1 MPTTRMDSRR
11 AMARTADILVVGL
24 GASGSAAAYHAAL
37 HGDTVLGFDASTPP
51 HQGGSSHGGSRI
63 IRKAYFEGAFY
74 VPFLQRAY
82 ALWQDLEARTGQHL
96 LHETGIL
103 MIGPPDAGLVAGA
116 RAAAEQHNL
125 PYRMFSADA
134 ARRHHPAFDVPDDQV
149 ALWEAEAG
157 WLDPELCIQTHL
169 TEATRLGATLHYDTP
184 ITGWHATDTSVT
196 VTTRAGEQYEG
207 ARLLLCA
214 GGWMTDLLPSARIP
228 LHIERQ
234 VNVWFTPQSEV
245 VRDPNLPVYLWQCAP
260 DQLLYGF
267 PHRGAGLKAGLHYHG
282 AVTAHPDAINR
293 TVTAADVDALVVP
306 MQRLFN
312 DAVRPSDETMTCFYT
327 VTPDKH
333 YLVDQ
338 HPAADSVWVVSA
350 CSGHGFKASNA
361 IAAHVVELVTERTDI
376 ALPQAFAW
384 R

>member
-1 MPTTRMDSRR
+1 M
-11 AMARTADILVVGL
+11 
-24 GASGSAAAYHAAL
+24 
-37 HGDTVLGFDASTPP
+37 LGFDASTPP

-63 IRKAYFEGAFY
+63 IRKAYFEGALY

-82 ALWQDLEARTGQHL
+82 ALWQDLEARAGRHL

-103 MIGPPDAGLVAGA
+103 MIGPPGDGLVAGA
-116 RAAAEQHNL
+116 RAAAEQHGL
-125 PYRMFSADA
+125 PYRVFSPEA
-134 ARRHHPAFDVPDDQV
+134 ARRHHPAFHVPDDQV

-169 TEATRLGATLHYDTP
+169 AEATRLGAALHYDTP
-184 ITGWHATDTSVT
+184 IASWTATDTSVA
-196 VTTRAGEQYEG
+196 VTTAGGHRYEG

-214 GGWMTDLLPSARIP
+214 GGWMRDLLPSAQLP

-234 VNVWFTPQSEV
+234 VNVWFTPEREA
-245 VRDPNLPVYLWQCAP
+245 VRDPTLPIYLWQYAP

-282 AVTAHPDAINR
+282 DVTTHPDALNR
-293 TVTAADVDALVVP
+293 TVTAADVDALTAP
-306 MQRLFN
+306 MRQLFN
-312 DAVRPSDETMTCFYT
+312 GAVRPSHETMTCFYT

-338 HPAADSVWVVSA
+338 HPAAPSVWVVSA
-350 CSGHGFKASNA
+350 CSGHGFKAANA
-361 IAAHVVELVTERTDI
+361 IAEHVVGLATERTDRP
-376 ALPQAFAW
+376 LPAAFRW
-384 R
+384 RHE

>member
-1 MPTTRMDSRR
+1 
-11 AMARTADILVVGL
+11 MARTADILIVGL
-24 GASGSAAAYHAAL
+24 GASGSAAAYHAARN
-37 HGDTVLGFDASTPP
+37 GDTVLGFDASTPP

-63 IRKAYFEGAFY
+63 IRKAYFEGGFY

-82 ALWQDLEARTGQHL
+82 ALWHDLEARTGKAL

-116 RAAAEQHNL
+116 RSAAEAHDL
-125 PYRMFSADA
+125 PHRMFSADE
-134 ARRHHPAFDVPDDQV
+134 ARRQHPAFHVPDGQV

-169 TEATRLGATLHYDTP
+169 TEAERLGATLHYDTP
-184 ITGWHATDTSVT
+184 VASWTATDASVT
-196 VTTRAGEQYEG
+196 VTTASGERYYG

-214 GGWMTDLLPSARIP
+214 GGWMTDLLPSAQLP

-234 VNVWFTPQSEV
+234 VSVWFAPQDDVLRTP
-245 VRDPNLPVYLWQCAP
+245 DLPVYLWQYAP

-282 AVTAHPDAINR
+282 DVTAHPDALKR
-293 TVTAADVDALVVP
+293 TVTPADVEALAAP

-312 DAVRPSDETMTCFYT
+312 NAVRPSDETMTCFYT

-338 HPAADSVWVVSA
+338 LPDASAVWMVSA

-361 IAAHVVELVTERTDI
+361 LAERVVNLATGRTDVP
-376 ALPQAFAW
+376 LPKAFHW
-384 R
+384 RGR